1 MRETE
6 KYDATSIKVLGG
18 IEAVRKRPA
27 MYVGDTTQRGLHHLI
42 EEVAGNS
49 VDEAMGGHCENI
61 TIKLNIDGSVMVLDD
76 GRGIPIDEHEEM
88 KKPALEVVMTT
99 LHAGGKFESKSYKV
113 SGGLHGVG
121 VSVVNALSEWLEV
134 EVRRNDSMYVQRY
147 ECGLPTTGLE
157 ERGATK
163 KRGTK
168 IIFKPDSSIFEEAEI
183 SFDVVKKRARE
194 LAFLN
199 KGLCITIIDERTDVK
214 EQFKYDGG
222 LKIFVKELNRGREL
236 IHRDVI
242 HFEGNE
248 KGVSV
253 ECAMQYNDGYNE
265 KVFSFANNVNTM
277 EGGTHLSG
285 FRTALTR
292 TWNAYAKNAK
302 LLKDSKVPTGDDYR
316 EGLAAIISVRVPEP
330 QFEGQTKTKL
340 GNRDVQGIVEALA
353 NEHLGSYCEENPRS
367 ARAIVNKAL
376 EASRAREAARKAREL
391 TRRKGALTGGD
402 LPGKLADCSSDDVH
416 STELFIVEGIS
427 AGGTAKQGRDRKNQA
442 ILPLK
447 GVILN
452 VEKARVEKMLNNE
465 EIRTL
470 ISAIGTGIGVGEFD
484 SEKLR
489 YGKIVIMTDADV
501 DGAHIR
507 TLLLTFFFR
516 QMQELIKKGNIFI
529 AQPPLYKVKKKKT
542 RPKYI
547 FDDKELQESLIGMGT
562 DEAVVET
569 CQKEPVK
576 LSGEK
581 LRKFL
586 DLMEK
591 MEEYEWHFIKKK
603 QQSKIG
609 ISFQE
614 YLGKKRNGNY
624 PMFKAVCDGQ
634 EKYLY
639 SDEELNNLIKE
650 QQKIKGKDVE
660 VVDVDVAKG
669 EADKDS
675 IERLEFPE
683 SRKIEDTVRM
693 IEKEGFN
700 AEDFFKGSENGK
712 PPKAKLIYD
721 DTALDIHSLSEL
733 LPKIKEAGKKGIDI
747 QRYKGLGEM
756 NAEELALTTM
766 NSDSRTLLKVTI
778 EDALKA
784 DETFRILSGK
794 DVQQRRE
801 YIEIHALDVK
811 NLDV

>member
-1 MRETE
+1 MSEIE
-6 KYDATSIKVLGG
+6 KYDAKSIKVLGG

-27 MYVGDTTQRGLHHLI
+27 MYIGDTTQKGLHHLI
-42 EEVAGNS
+42 EEVVGNS
-49 VDEAMGGHCENI
+49 VDEAMGGYCENI
-61 TIKLNIDGSVMVLDD
+61 TVKLNIDGSVMVLDD
-76 GRGIPIDEHEEM
+76 GRGIPVDEHVEM

-99 LHAGGKFESKSYKV
+99 LHAGGKFEGKSYKV

-134 EVRRNDSMYVQRY
+134 EVRRDGHMYVQRY
-147 ECGLPTTGLE
+147 ECGQPKTGLE

-168 IIFKPDSSIFEEAEI
+168 VIFKPDCSIFEEVEF
-183 SFDVVKKRARE
+183 SYDVVKKRIRE

-199 KGLCITIIDERTDVK
+199 KGLCITIIDERTDVE

-222 LKIFVKELNRGREL
+222 IKVFVKELNKGKEPV
-236 IHRDVI
+236 HKDVI
-242 HFEGNE
+242 HFEGKE
-248 KGVSV
+248 KDVTV

-265 KVFSFANNVNTM
+265 NVLSFANNINTI
-277 EGGTHLSG
+277 EGGTHLIG

-292 TWNAYAKNAK
+292 TWNAYAKKAK
-302 LLKDSKVPTGDDYR
+302 LLKDDKMPTGDDYR
-316 EGLAAIISVRVPEP
+316 EGLTAIISVKVPEP

-340 GNRDVQGIVEALA
+340 GNREIQGLVETLA
-353 NEHLGSYCEENPRS
+353 NEHLSTYCEENPQTARS
-367 ARAIVNKAL
+367 IVSKAL

-402 LPGKLADCSSDDVH
+402 LPGKLADCSSDDVD

-427 AGGTAKQGRDRKNQA
+427 AGGTAKQGRDRRNQA

-470 ISAIGTGIGVGEFD
+470 ISAIGTGIGVDEFD
-484 SEKLR
+484 AEKLR
-489 YGKIVIMTDADV
+489 YGKIVIMTDADI

-516 QMQELIKKGNIFI
+516 QMPELIEKGNIFI
-529 AQPPLYKVKKKKT
+529 AQPPLYKVKRKK
-542 RPKYI
+542 RQEYI
-547 FDDKELQESLIGMGT
+547 FDDKELQKSLISMGA

-569 CQKEPVK
+569 CDKEPLR

-581 LRKFL
+581 LKRFL
-586 DLMEK
+586 GLLEK
-591 MEEYEWHFIKKK
+591 MEEYNWHFIKKK
-603 QQSKIG
+603 QQSKMG
-609 ISFQE
+609 ISFKE
-614 YLGKKRNGNY
+614 YLEKKLNGNY

-639 SDEELNNLIKE
+639 SDEELNNLIKQ
-650 QQKIKGKDVE
+650 QQKEKGKDIEVE
-660 VVDVDVAKG
+660 DVDVAKG
-669 EADKDS
+669 TADKDS

-683 SRKIEDTVRM
+683 SREIENTVRM
-693 IEKEGFN
+693 IEKEGIR
-700 AEDFFKGSENGK
+700 AEDFFKESENGT
-712 PPKAKLIYD
+712 PRANLIYD
-721 DTALDIHSLSEL
+721 DTKLNIYSLSEL

-756 NAEELALTTM
+756 NAEELAVTTM
-766 NSDSRTLLKVTI
+766 NSSSRTLLRVKI
-778 EDALKA
+778 EDGIKA
-784 DETFRILSGK
+784 DEIFSILSGK
-794 DVQQRRE
+794 DVKQRRE
-801 YIEIHALDVK
+801 YIETHALEVK

>member
-1 MRETE
+1 
-6 KYDATSIKVLGG
+6 
-18 IEAVRKRPA
+18 
-27 MYVGDTTQRGLHHLI
+27 
-42 EEVAGNS
+42 
-49 VDEAMGGHCENI
+49 
-61 TIKLNIDGSVMVLDD
+61 
-76 GRGIPIDEHEEM
+76 
-88 KKPALEVVMTT
+88 
-99 LHAGGKFESKSYKV
+99 
-113 SGGLHGVG
+113 
-121 VSVVNALSEWLEV
+121 
-134 EVRRNDSMYVQRY
+134 
-147 ECGLPTTGLE
+147 
-157 ERGATK
+157 
-163 KRGTK
+163 
-168 IIFKPDSSIFEEAEI
+168 
-183 SFDVVKKRARE
+183 
-194 LAFLN
+194 
-199 KGLCITIIDERTDVK
+199 
-214 EQFKYDGG
+214 
-222 LKIFVKELNRGREL
+222 
-236 IHRDVI
+236 
-242 HFEGNE
+242 
-248 KGVSV
+248 
-253 ECAMQYNDGYNE
+253 
-265 KVFSFANNVNTM
+265 
-277 EGGTHLSG
+277 
-285 FRTALTR
+285 
-292 TWNAYAKNAK
+292 
-302 LLKDSKVPTGDDYR
+302 
-316 EGLAAIISVRVPEP
+316 
-330 QFEGQTKTKL
+330 
-340 GNRDVQGIVEALA
+340 
-353 NEHLGSYCEENPRS
+353 LGSYCEENPKS

-402 LPGKLADCSSDDVH
+402 LPGKLADCSSDDVET
-416 STELFIVEGIS
+416 TELFIVEGIS
-427 AGGTAKQGRDRKNQA
+427 AGGTAKQGRDRRNQA

-470 ISAIGTGIGVGEFD
+470 ISAIGTGIGMEEFD
-484 SEKLR
+484 SKKLR

-516 QMQELIKKGNIFI
+516 QMQELIKRGNIFI
-529 AQPPLYKVKKKKT
+529 AQPPLYKVKKKK
-542 RPKYI
+542 KQEYI
-547 FDDKELQESLIGMGT
+547 FDDKELQESLISMGT

-569 CQKEPVK
+569 CKKEPVK

-624 PMFKAVCDGQ
+624 PMFKAVCGGQ

-660 VVDVDVAKG
+660 VVDVDVANG

-683 SRKIEDTVRM
+683 SKKIEDTVRM

-700 AEDFFKGSENGK
+700 AEDFFKGSENGN
-712 PPKAKLIYD
+712 PPRANLIYE
-721 DTALDIHSLSEL
+721 DTTQDIYSLSEL
-733 LPKIKEAGKKGIDI
+733 LPKIKEAGKKGLDI

-756 NAEELALTTM
+756 NAEELAVTTM

-778 EDALKA
+778 EDAIKA
-784 DETFRILSGK
+784 EETFIVLSGK
-794 DVQQRRE
+794 DVRRRRE
-801 YIEIHALDVK
+801 YIETHALDVK

>member
-1 MRETE
+1 MSEIE

-27 MYVGDTTQRGLHHLI
+27 MYIGDTSQKGLHHLI
-42 EEVAGNS
+42 EEVIGNS

-61 TIKLNIDGSVMVLDD
+61 SVKLNIDGSVMVLDD
-76 GRGIPIDEHEEM
+76 GRGIPVDEHEEM

-134 EVRRNDSMYVQRY
+134 EVRRGGSMYVQRY

-183 SFDVVKKRARE
+183 SFDVVKKRVRE

-265 KVFSFANNVNTM
+265 KVFSFANNINTI

-285 FRTALTR
+285 FKTALTR

-302 LLKDSKVPTGDDYR
+302 LLKDGKAPTGDDYR
-316 EGLAAIISVRVPEP
+316 EGLTAIISVKVPEP

-353 NEHLGSYCEENPRS
+353 NEHLSSYCEENPKS

-402 LPGKLADCSSDDVH
+402 LPGKLADCSSDDVD

-427 AGGTAKQGRDRKNQA
+427 AGGTAKQGRDRRNQA

-470 ISAIGTGIGVGEFD
+470 ISAIGTGIGREEFD
-484 SEKLR
+484 PEKLR

-516 QMQELIKKGNIFI
+516 QMRELIDSGNIFI
-529 AQPPLYKVKKKKT
+529 AQPPLYKVKKKK
-542 RPKYI
+542 KQGYL
-547 FDDKELQESLIGMGT
+547 FDDKELQESLIRMGT
-562 DEAVVET
+562 DDAVVET
-569 CQKEPVK
+569 CKKKPVK

-581 LRKFL
+581 LREFL

-650 QQKIKGKDVE
+650 QQKTKGKDVE
-660 VVDVDVAKG
+660 VVDVDVANG

-683 SRKIEDTVRM
+683 SREIEDTVRM
-693 IEKEGFN
+693 IEKEGFS

-712 PPKAKLIYD
+712 PPKANLIYD
-721 DTALDIHSLSEL
+721 DTTLDIHSLSEL
-733 LPKIKEAGKKGIDI
+733 LPKIKEAGKKGLDI

-756 NAEELALTTM
+756 NAEELAVTTM
-766 NSDSRTLLKVTI
+766 NPESRTLLKVKI
-778 EDALKA
+778 EDAIKA
-784 DETFRILSGK
+784 DETFIILSGK
-794 DVQQRRE
+794 DVQRRRE
-801 YIEIHALDVK
+801 YIETHALDVK